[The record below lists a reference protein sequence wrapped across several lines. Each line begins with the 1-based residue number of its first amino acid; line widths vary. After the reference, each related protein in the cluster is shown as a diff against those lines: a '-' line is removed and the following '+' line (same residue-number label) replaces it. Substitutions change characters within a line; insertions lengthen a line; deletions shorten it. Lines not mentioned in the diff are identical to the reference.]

1 MNNVENIKD
10 VFGKRWLLY
19 YNNVLNKKLILDYF
33 LGSDVIFYVIRNLYL
48 CLYLVYVDKIYLLG
62 FWGVVSEI
70 NKRNGKVCF

>member
-19 YNNVLNKKLILDYF
+19 YNNVLNKKLIMDYF

-70 NKRNGKVCF
+70 NKRNGNVCF